1 MSSRLGVKKNA
12 ELLQEECMGFAESAI
27 ACEHPWR
34 HSVVGTPPEVQ
45 CPGQWGKGALV
56 WLSP

>member
-1 MSSRLGVKKNA
+1 
-12 ELLQEECMGFAESAI
+12 MGFAESAI

-34 HSVVGTPPEVQ
+34 HSVMGTPPEVQ